1 MNLRLFFTY
10 ILILSLSC
18 HSHQADSTLQNIQFD
33 LADPIQSFMFQ
44 ELLDSTYYPGSVLDI
59 PAVLDFYG
67 QPLSVE
73 DQMNTESFWFHG
85 RSIIGLRKLRYED
98 YEIVIYITQ
107 DRTEILSKIIVNQS
121 RPSMQLVSIG
131 DPIGILMEAW
141 GDRYH
146 QDGGEDLIY
155 AIGHSEL
162 IVFVRDGN
170 IRGFLFQV
178 NDF

>member
-10 ILILSLSC
+10 ILILTLSC

-33 LADPIQSFMFQ
+33 LADPIQSFVYQ
-44 ELLDSTYYPGSVLDI
+44 ELLDSTYYPGSVFDI

-67 QPLSVE
+67 LPLSDE
-73 DQMNTESFWFHG
+73 EQINTETFWFHG

-98 YEIVIYITQ
+98 YGLVLFITQ
-107 DRTEILSKIIVNQS
+107 DRIEIFSHIFVNQS

-131 DPIGILMEAW
+131 DPIDILIEAW
-141 GDRYH
+141 GDRYY

-162 IVFVRDGN
+162 IVFVRDGS

-178 NDF
+178 NV